1 MRVLKILLPGNYAH
15 NGDDP
20 AGAENERCSMILMRN
35 AITTATITVKA
46 TIADITMAM
55 ATCAATTTVK
65 ALTAVTRKAMRAAAG
80 ITESNGNPA
89 QFLTEWAPV

>member
-1 MRVLKILLPGNYAH
+1 
-15 NGDDP
+15 
-20 AGAENERCSMILMRN
+20 
-35 AITTATITVKA
+35 
-46 TIADITMAM
+46 MAM

-89 QFLTEWAPV
+89 RFLTEWAPV

>member
-20 AGAENERCSMILMRN
+20 AGDENERCSMILMPN

-46 TIADITMAM
+46 TI
-55 ATCAATTTVK
+55 AATTTVK

-89 QFLTEWAPV
+89 RFLTEWAPV